1 MLPPGTIYW
10 LDRQGVA
17 NKFIG
22 WSPVLLLGM
31 KFLKIQ
37 KWEMD
42 WITNEI
48 TIEQVLDFHVSRIWP
63 TGSIPITTEHNS
75 EILGLIPMISK

>member
-1 MLPPGTIYW
+1 MF
-10 LDRQGVA
+10 DQQDVA

-22 WSPVLLLGM
+22 RSTVLLLGM

-42 WITNEI
+42 WISNEI
-48 TIEQVLDFHVSRIWP
+48 TIEQVLDFHVSRIRP
-63 TGSIPITTEHNS
+63 TGRIPITRAQQ
-75 EILGLIPMISK
+75 